1 VSEQGPHPTRREQY
15 ALTTRRAIVDAARKL
30 FAERG
35 YFATKI
41 DEIAAE
47 AQVAPATI
55 YTSVGG
61 KPGLLAE
68 LIGLWQTD
76 PEIEHNLERN
86 TTNTDPRALI
96 ADLSSTTRRIREE
109 WDDVIQILLTT
120 APHDV
125 GVTELLRAPTQ
136 FYRSSIAGIAQ
147 RLSDLGA
154 LRKGVDV
161 GYAADVLWFY
171 FGYSALN
178 TLHNENGWSYD
189 QAEQWLTQEATREL
203 LMGPI

>member
-1 VSEQGPHPTRREQY
+1 
-15 ALTTRRAIVDAARKL
+15 
-30 FAERG
+30 
-35 YFATKI
+35 
-41 DEIAAE
+41 
-47 AQVAPATI
+47 VAPATI

-68 LIGLWQTD
+68 LVRLWQTD

-86 TTNTDPRALI
+86 ASNTDPLALV

-125 GVTELLRAPTQ
+125 GVAELLRVPTQ

-154 LRKGVDV
+154 LREGVGV
-161 GYAADVLWFY
+161 EFACDVLWFY

-189 QAEQWLTQEATREL
+189 HAEQWLTQAATREL
-203 LMGPI
+203 L